1 MRNTQRQ
8 SGPQIE
14 PPRPAQVKAIVNDRA
29 VVEPSGG
36 HPQED
41 SDEQHEDDYLDD
53 VGVYNGEQP
62 SQDAAIR
69 TSQRRA
75 RDG

>member
-1 MRNTQRQ
+1 
-8 SGPQIE
+8 
-14 PPRPAQVKAIVNDRA
+14 VKAIVNDRA

-41 SDEQHEDDYLDD
+41 PDEQQEDDNLDD

-62 SQDAAIR
+62 SQEATTR

-75 RDG
+75 CDA

>member
-1 MRNTQRQ
+1 M
-8 SGPQIE
+8 
-14 PPRPAQVKAIVNDRA
+14 KAIVNDRA

-41 SDEQHEDDYLDD
+41 SDEQHEDDNLND

-62 SQDAAIR
+62 SQDATTR

-75 RDG
+75 HDA